1 MANMMQNIS
10 QSGDST
16 GTGGLGSALGV
27 AGTLLSAMGQVK
39 AGASQA
45 EVGNNARKL
54 AQFQAEQLRQNAGT
68 DVAAAQRS
76 AVDIQRQSDYVA
88 SHALAVA
95 AASGGGA
102 SDPTVINLIA
112 RTAGETAYRKSVAL
126 YQGAEAARA
135 ANMQADATLYGGE
148 LAAAKGKQVAA
159 ASDLGAITT
168 LVKGGASLFSKYGM
182 GGPPPVDSS
191 AAYSNNDWLTS

>member
-1 MANMMQNIS
+1 MANMMQNMG
-10 QSGDST
+10 QSGAST
-16 GTGGLGSALGV
+16 GTGGLGATLGV
-27 AGTLLSAMGQVK
+27 AGTFLSAMGQMQS
-39 AGASQA
+39 GASQVELGQHA
-45 EVGNNARKL
+45 QQL
-54 AQFQAEQLRQNAGT
+54 AQFQAAQLRQNAGT

-95 AASGGGA
+95 ASSGGGA

-126 YQGAEAARA
+126 YQGDQAARG
-135 ANMQADATLYGGE
+135 ANMQADATIYGGE
-148 LAAAKGKQVAA
+148 MARAKGAQVGA
-159 ASDLGAITT
+159 ASDIGAATT

-182 GGPPPVDSS
+182 GGPATDSE
-191 AAYSNNDWLTS
+191 AYSPSYASGQF